1 MGILLRY
8 LVQEDNLI
16 GKKKNYSLQNVQYIQ
31 IILIDNLKSQY
42 MDDSRHWYNDPKANK
57 KGKWDKE
64 EHNGPTA

>member
-42 MDDSRHWYNDPKANK
+42 MDDSRH
-57 KGKWDKE
+57 
-64 EHNGPTA
+64 